1 VKTPF
6 EHSANV
12 ALGFEKAMR
21 DVSVSAPYALSVFTL
36 EVNGKPTLAFQT
48 KWHTEAERIGRD
60 WVYSHQDQILMK
72 GPFGTKL
79 PPLIKVRIAR
89 AAERKAF
96 EVDTDSL
103 DIYNG
108 VKVVR
113 LMDVNEIRDGDRDSG
128 AIGSKDS

>member
-21 DVSVSAPYALSVFTL
+21 DVSVSTRYALSVFTL
-36 EVNGKPTLAFQT
+36 EVNGKPTLVFRT
-48 KWHTEAERIGRD
+48 KWHIEAERIGRD

-89 AAERKAF
+89 AAEREAF
-96 EVDTDSL
+96 EADTDSL
-103 DIYNG
+103 DIYDG

-113 LMDVNEIRDGDRDSG
+113 LIDGNEIRDGNRESG
-128 AIGSKDS
+128 AIGSNDS

>member
-1 VKTPF
+1 MKTPF

-21 DVSVSAPYALSVFTL
+21 DVSVSTPYGLSVFTL
-36 EVNGKPTLAFQT
+36 EVNGKPTLVFRT
-48 KWHTEAERIGRD
+48 KWHSEAERIGRD
-60 WVYSHQDQILMK
+60 WVYSHQDQIAMK

-89 AAERKAF
+89 VAEREAF
-96 EVDTDSL
+96 EANTDNL

-113 LMDVNEIRDGDRDSG
+113 LIEVNEIRNKKPESG
-128 AIGSKDS
+128 EIGSNDS

>member
-6 EHSANV
+6 EHPANV

-36 EVNGKPTLAFQT
+36 DVNGKPTLAFQT
-48 KWHTEAERIGRD
+48 KWHIEAERVGRD

-96 EVDTDSL
+96 EADIDSS

-113 LMDVNEIRDGDRDSG
+113 LLDVNEIRDGDRESG

>member
-1 VKTPF
+1 MKTPF

-21 DVSVSAPYALSVFTL
+21 DVSVSTPYGLSVFTL
-36 EVNGKPTLAFQT
+36 EVNGKPTLVFRT
-48 KWHTEAERIGRD
+48 KWHSEAERIGRD
-60 WVYSHQDQILMK
+60 WVYSHQDQIQMK

-89 AAERKAF
+89 VAEREAF
-96 EVDTDSL
+96 EANTDNL

-113 LMDVNEIRDGDRDSG
+113 LIDVNEIRNKKPESG
-128 AIGSKDS
+128 EIGSNDS